1 MRRLSNPKK
10 MKLLEI
16 LISLIAI
23 GVFVAAV
30 IFSIV
35 YAPGMTIVDVK
46 YGFRFGFID
55 YFRGSALK
63 IGAGIAALVIVLL
76 FSLYWI
82 FEIFTRRIR
91 TLGPLYLILFFVVLL
106 FLNGYYN
113 VVNKFEGLMALNTLL
128 AVLLLFNCVYS
139 FICYIKYVE
148 GNSKEKE

>member
-1 MRRLSNPKK
+1 MKRLGNPKS

-16 LISLIAI
+16 IICLIAI
-23 GVFVAAV
+23 GVFIAAV
-30 IFSIV
+30 IFTFV

-55 YFRGSALK
+55 YFRGSGLR

-82 FEIFTRRIR
+82 FEIFSRKIR
-91 TLGPLYLILFFVVLL
+91 TLGPLYLILFFIVLL
-106 FLNGYYN
+106 FSNGYYN
-113 VVNKFEGLMALNTLL
+113 VVNKFEGMLALNVLL
-128 AVLLLFNCVYS
+128 AALLLFNCVYS

-148 GNSKEKE
+148 NNSK

>member
-63 IGAGIAALVIVLL
+63 IVAGIAALVIVLL

-128 AVLLLFNCVYS
+128 AALLLFNCVYS